1 MPSTVYASSN
11 DGIALQGL
19 NSWADCRGGGG
30 NGTDT
35 GVNRDNAAV
44 QVIGS
49 ARGGGTYGIRRAFF
63 DFDTSGITSTV
74 ATAVFILRPYG
85 SFDTSDVI
93 AVRSEHSGTL
103 SNGDFNAFPAD
114 AVTALTN
121 TDGSGG
127 GTFVG
132 ISGLTYSSEIT
143 TWGTN
148 VSVDN
153 EIALNATA
161 KADMESLDT
170 FKICLMDNDYD
181 YKDIPI
187 SLGTHVS
194 IGCHFQERGGDY
206 RPKIV
211 YTLATVTADNATFFG
226 TNF

>member
-103 SNGDFNAFPAD
+103 SNGDFNAFPSA
-114 AVTALTN
+114 AVTALGN
-121 TDGSGG
+121 TDGA
-127 GTFVG
+127 GTG
-132 ISGLTYSSEIT
+132 ALDASASYTYSAEIA
-143 TWGTN
+143 TWNLN
-148 VSVDN
+148 VYND
-153 EIALNATA
+153 IALNAYA
-161 KADMESLDT
+161 L
-170 FKICLMDNDYD
+170 
-181 YKDIPI
+181 
-187 SLGTHVS
+187 S
-194 IGCHFQERGGDY
+194 IW
-206 RPKIV
+206 
-211 YTLATVTADNATFFG
+211 
-226 TNF
+226 